1 MEPLRSERTASDLE
15 FEQVKATSHSCDGVS
30 QEGVAMNSLYLLL
43 GSEGALADRALA
55 KLNAEL
61 KEEKCEITTIAA
73 PDAILGDISDALAP
87 SLFSERRAL
96 IIKDLQDLPE
106 ESREEITRY
115 LDAPD
120 DLTTLIFVHK
130 GGVKGKALLDAIK
143 KAKPEIISCEP
154 MKKEAEKEEFV
165 KSLFL
170 DSGRKA
176 TPGAIAALVGALGS
190 DMREL
195 QAAVSQICL
204 DAQAGKTI
212 DEAIVDKFHQGRV
225 ETTGF
230 DVADATLDGNLPGAL
245 VALRSALETGTDPV
259 MITSAIAS
267 NLRSL
272 AKVSGVNRGVK
283 SFEVAGEL
291 GMAPWQIDKARRQLT
306 GWSPRSIAKAVQA
319 IALAD
324 AQVKGASSDPIFALE
339 KALATITQVRA
350 AG

>member
-1 MEPLRSERTASDLE
+1 
-15 FEQVKATSHSCDGVS
+15 
-30 QEGVAMNSLYLLL
+30 
-43 GSEGALADRALA
+43 
-55 KLNAEL
+55 
-61 KEEKCEITTIAA
+61 
-73 PDAILGDISDALAP
+73 
-87 SLFSERRAL
+87 
-96 IIKDLQDLPE
+96 
-106 ESREEITRY
+106 
-115 LDAPD
+115 
-120 DLTTLIFVHK
+120 
-130 GGVKGKALLDAIK
+130 
-143 KAKPEIISCEP
+143 

-176 TPGAIAALVGALGS
+176 TAGAIAALVGALGS

-212 DEAIVDKFHQGRV
+212 DEAIVDKFHQGRI

-272 AKVSGVNRGVK
+272 AKVSGVNRGTK

>member
-1 MEPLRSERTASDLE
+1 M
-15 FEQVKATSHSCDGVS
+15 K
-30 QEGVAMNSLYLLL
+30 SLYLLL
-43 GSEGALADRALA
+43 GSEGALADRALS
-55 KLNAEL
+55 KIMAEL
-61 KEEKCEITTIAA
+61 KEEKCEITTIASA
-73 PDAILGDISDALAP
+73 DAILGDISDALAP

-106 ESREEITRY
+106 ESRDEITRY
-115 LDAPD
+115 LDAQD
-120 DLTTLIFVHK
+120 ELTTVVFVHK

-143 KAKPEIISCEP
+143 KAQPEIISCDP
-154 MKKEAEKEEFV
+154 LKKESEKEEFV

-170 DSGRKA
+170 DAGRKA
-176 TPGAIAALVGALGS
+176 SAAAIAALVGALGN

-212 DEAIVDKFHQGRV
+212 DEEMVDKFHQGRI

-272 AKVSGVNRGVK
+272 AKVSGVNRGAR
-283 SFEVAGEL
+283 SFDVAGEL
-291 GMAPWQIDKARRQLT
+291 GMAPWQIDKARRQLA

-324 AQVKGASSDPIFALE
+324 AQVKGAASDPIFALE
-339 KALATITQVRA
+339 KALATIAAVRA

>member
-1 MEPLRSERTASDLE
+1 M
-15 FEQVKATSHSCDGVS
+15 K
-30 QEGVAMNSLYLLL
+30 SLYLLL
-43 GSEGALADRALA
+43 GSEGALADRALS
-55 KLNAEL
+55 KIMAEL

-106 ESREEITRY
+106 ESREEVTRY

-120 DLTTLIFVHK
+120 ELTTLIFVHK

-143 KAKPEIISCEP
+143 KVKPEIISCEP

-176 TPGAIAALVGALGS
+176 TAGAIAALVGALGS

-212 DEAIVDKFHQGRV
+212 DEAIVDKFHQGRI

-245 VALRSALETGTDPV
+245 IALRSALETGTDPV

-272 AKVSGVNRGVK
+272 AKVSGVNRGTK

-291 GMAPWQIDKARRQLT
+291 GMAPWQIDKARRQLN

>member
-1 MEPLRSERTASDLE
+1 M
-15 FEQVKATSHSCDGVS
+15 K
-30 QEGVAMNSLYLLL
+30 SLYLLL
-43 GSEGALADRALA
+43 GSEGALADRALT

-170 DSGRKA
+170 DAGRKA
-176 TPGAIAALVGALGS
+176 TAGAIAALVGALGS

-212 DEAIVDKFHQGRV
+212 DEAIVDKFHQGRI

-272 AKVSGVNRGVK
+272 AKVSGVNRGAR

-291 GMAPWQIDKARRQLT
+291 GMAPWQIDKARRQLA